1 MLDACSLPP
10 TVFAPCGELMHY
22 EPTWRRVPRKQ
33 AVFIIGLIL
42 TTLLTCSLIIAF
54 VRPSHCGHVEEGLD
68 FHQDVTVTPPPK
80 AIATN
85 GEPFPWNDVRLPDFI
100 VPLRYSVVLH
110 PNLTTLLLRGQMEV
124 VFAVQKETNF
134 IVFHGKD
141 VTLTVVMVRDKNMRE
156 IMTTRMLYYPYHRQI
171 YIELKN
177 YLMPGNNYSL
187 ALRYEDMVRTDLEGL
202 YISSYKSPGGVK
214 RLSHWRCCCC
224 RPARKRLL
232 RNINGE
238 KWREG

>member
-1 MLDACSLPP
+1 MYSLSRRGRESVATCS
-10 TVFAPCGELMHY
+10 
-22 EPTWRRVPRKQ
+22 RKQ

-42 TTLLTCSLIIAF
+42 ATLLTCSLIIAF

-68 FHQDVTVTPPPK
+68 FHEDVAVTPPPE

-110 PNLTTLLLRGQMEV
+110 PNLTTLFLRGQMEV

-141 VTLTVVMVRDKNMRE
+141 VTLT
-156 IMTTRMLYYPYHRQI
+156 YARQQLFVGTAI
-171 YIELKN
+171 RGHGPHGSRRALHLK
-177 YLMPGNNYSL
+177 LQIARRS
-187 ALRYEDMVRTDLEGL
+187 ETV
-202 YISSYKSPGGVK
+202 
-214 RLSHWRCCCC
+214 SHWRCCCCC